1 MICLFAALTFGAAKA
16 QNTEKNDVPA
26 NGAKISFTETEHNYG
41 TIQKGGNG
49 DCEFTFKNEGNEP
62 LILQNVKAS
71 CGCTT
76 PSYTQKPVMPG
87 QTGTIKVHYNTN
99 NVGGFSKSV
108 TVTSN
113 AVDNPRVVLRIKGN
127 VKADQTPQAD
137 QPQMKPVDPKMRV
150 DQKEVKPVEAQ
161 VEGPRID
168 DPGEGDPV
176 DEEHVEP
183 HQKGRQHR
191 EDGEHG
197 LVVLQ
202 LQDVLKYVVH
212 CFLLFTTND

>member
-1 MICLFAALTFGAAKA
+1 MKKFALICLFATMAFGYANA
-16 QNTEKNDVPA
+16 QEVEKKDVPA

-62 LILQNVKAS
+62 LILSNVKAS

-99 NVGGFSKSV
+99 NPGGFNKTV

-127 VKADQTPQAD
+127 VQRDPAAEQQKKAQAA
-137 QPQMKPVDPKMRV
+137 PAEKK
-150 DQKEVKPVEAQ
+150 
-161 VEGPRID
+161 
-168 DPGEGDPV
+168 
-176 DEEHVEP
+176 
-183 HQKGRQHR
+183 
-191 EDGEHG
+191 
-197 LVVLQ
+197 
-202 LQDVLKYVVH
+202 QDVKKPMMKEQIQTAKDDKALRMQK
-212 CFLLFTTND
+212 